1 MESSTGPREPQRG
14 QVKWIVLAAVGG
26 AVLAVAGAL
35 LLTNIMERQTEA
47 REPFYRVVALNDTI
61 TDPAVWGRNFPQ
73 QYDDYLRTVDQT
85 RTKYGGSEALP
96 VAPNPDDPRSWVAQ
110 SRIEEDPRLVT
121 MWSGYAFATD
131 FREERGHAYMLDDQ
145 VYTERQQVAQQ
156 PGTCL
161 HCHASVYVPYKRLG
175 DGDLIAGFERA
186 NQMTYQEAYTHVEH
200 PVACIDCH
208 NPADMELRVTRP
220 GFMEGIQL
228 LKQFQGDGDYDVNR
242 DASRQEMRTYVC
254 AQCHVE
260 YYFRGPEKR
269 LTYPWAKSLH
279 ADSILAYYDSTGF
292 RDWTHAVT
300 GAPALKAQH
309 PEFEMYSQG
318 THARAGVACADCH
331 MPYKRTGAMKIS
343 DHHVRSPL
351 LNIAAACQTCHRV
364 DQQELWERATTIQ
377 DRTFAMRNMAMDALM
392 ELIRDLGAR
401 VETDSTSQD
410 VQLARD
416 YQRKAQFLLD
426 FVEAENSMGFHA
438 PQEAARVLH
447 KSVNY
452 ARMGQIALYGGRPAE
467 LDAGLAAR
475 VTEEMPPQGEAAY
488 RESEQLNRQRLEEM
502 RRQRGDTTGLSPR

>member
-1 MESSTGPREPQRG
+1 VTERTTDPREPQRYPM
-14 QVKWIVLAAVGG
+14 KWIVLAAVGG
-26 AVLAVAGAL
+26 ALLAIGGAL
-35 LLTNIMERQTEA
+35 LLTNIMERQSEA
-47 REPFYRVVALNDTI
+47 RQPFYRVVALNDTI
-61 TDPAVWGRNFPQ
+61 TDPEIWGRNFPL

-96 VAPNPDDPRSWVAQ
+96 REPSSDDPRSWVAQ
-110 SRIEEDPRLVT
+110 SRISEDPRLVT

-131 FREERGHAYMLDDQ
+131 FREERGHAYMLEDQ

-161 HCHASVYVPYKRLG
+161 HCHASVYVPYMRLG
-175 DGDLIAGFERA
+175 DGDLTAGFERA
-186 NQMTYQEAYTHVEH
+186 NQMTYQEAYPLVEH

-208 NPADMELRVTRP
+208 APNDMQLRVTRP
-220 GFMEGIQL
+220 GFMEGIQS
-228 LKQFQGDGDYDVNR
+228 LKRFQGVSGYDVNR

-260 YYFRGPEKR
+260 YYFSGPEKR
-269 LTYPWAKSLH
+269 LTYPWAKGLQ
-279 ADSILAYYDSTGF
+279 ADSILSYYDSIGF
-292 RDWTHAVT
+292 RDWTHAIT

-309 PEFEMYSQG
+309 PEYELYSQG
-318 THARAGVACADCH
+318 THARAGVGCADCH

-364 DQQELWERATTIQ
+364 EEQELWERAEAIQ
-377 DRTFAMRNMAMDALM
+377 DRTYAMRNMAMDALM
-392 ELIRDLGAR
+392 ELIRDLGTR

-410 VQLARD
+410 VQLARQ
-416 YQRKAQFLLD
+416 YQRNAQFLVD
-426 FVEAENSMGFHA
+426 FIEAENSMGFHA

-447 KSVNY
+447 KAVNY

-467 LDAGLAAR
+467 LDAGLVAR
-475 VTEEMPPQGEAAY
+475 TRSGMPPQGEAALD
-488 RESEQLNRQRLEEM
+488 ESRQRQQEV
-502 RRQRGDTTGLSPR
+502 RRQADTAGRPR

>member
-1 MESSTGPREPQRG
+1 VTDRTTHAQEPRFGRT
-14 QVKWIVLAAVGG
+14 KWIVLAAVGG
-26 AVLAVAGAL
+26 AVLAIGGAF
-35 LLTNIMERQTEA
+35 LLTNIMERQSEA
-47 REPFYRVVALNDTI
+47 RQPFYRIVELNDSI
-61 TDPAVWGRNFPQ
+61 TDPAVWGRNFPL
-73 QYDDYLRTVDQT
+73 QYDDYLRTMDQT

-96 VAPNPDDPRSWVAQ
+96 VAPSAADPRSWVSQ
-110 SRIEEDPRLVT
+110 SRLEEDPRLVT

-161 HCHASVYVPYKRLG
+161 HCHASVYVPYRRLG
-175 DGDLIAGFERA
+175 GGDLIAGFERA
-186 NQMTYQEAYTHVEH
+186 NQMRYQEARTHVEH

-208 NPADMELRVTRP
+208 APADMQLRVTRP

-228 LKQFQGDGDYDVNR
+228 LKQFEGVTAYDVNR
-242 DASRQEMRTYVC
+242 DATRQEMRTYVC

-260 YYFRGPEKR
+260 YYFQGAGKR

-279 ADSILAYYDSTGF
+279 ADSILSYYDSVGF
-292 RDWTHAVT
+292 QDWTHAIT

-309 PEFEMYSQG
+309 PEFELYSQG

-331 MPYKRTGAMKIS
+331 MPYKRTGAMKVS

-351 LNIAAACQTCHRV
+351 LNISAACQTCHRV
-364 DQQELWERATTIQ
+364 DEQELWERATAIQ
-377 DRTFAMRNMAMDALM
+377 DRTYAMRNMAMDALM
-392 ELIRDLGAR
+392 ELIRDLGRR
-401 VETDSTSQD
+401 VETDTTSQD
-410 VQLARD
+410 VQLARG

-426 FVEAENSMGFHA
+426 FIEAENSMGFHA

-447 KSVNY
+447 KAVNY

-467 LDAGLAAR
+467 LDAGL
-475 VTEEMPPQGEAAY
+475 VPWTTSEMPPQGAAAL
-488 RESEQLNRQRLEEM
+488 EQSRQRQEQM
-502 RRQRGDTTGLSPR
+502 RRQPPDSAVR

>member
-1 MESSTGPREPQRG
+1 MTNGTSDTPPARGSTIR
-14 QVKWIVLAAVGG
+14 WIVLAALAGV
-26 AVLAVAGAL
+26 VLAIGGVL

-47 REPFYRVVALNDTI
+47 RNPFYRVVELNDTI
-61 TDPAVWGRNFPQ
+61 TDPAVWGKNFPLH
-73 QYDDYLRTVDQT
+73 YDDYLRTVDQT

-96 VAPNPDDPRSWVAQ
+96 VQPEPGDPRSWVSQ

-131 FREERGHAYMLDDQ
+131 FREERGHAYMLTDQ
-145 VYTERQQVAQQ
+145 LYTERQQVAQQ

-175 DGDLIAGFERA
+175 GGDLIAGFERA
-186 NQMTYQEAYTHVEH
+186 NQMTYQEAYTHVQH

-208 NPADMELRVTRP
+208 SPETMELRVTRP

-228 LKQFQGDGDYDVNR
+228 LKRFEGIESYDVNR
-242 DASRQEMRTYVC
+242 DASRQEMRTFVC

-260 YYFRGPEKR
+260 YHFQGPEKR
-269 LTYPWAKSLH
+269 LTYPWSKSLH

-292 RDWTHAVT
+292 RDWTHGIT

-309 PEFEMYSQG
+309 PEYELYSQG
-318 THARAGVACADCH
+318 IHARAGVACADCH

-351 LNIAAACQTCHRV
+351 LNIAASCQTCHRV
-364 DQQELWERATTIQ
+364 SEQELWERAEEIQ

-392 ELIRDLGAR
+392 ELIRDLGSR
-401 VETDSTSQD
+401 VETDSTSED
-410 VQLARD
+410 VRLARD
-416 YQRKAQFLLD
+416 YQRKGQFLID
-426 FVEAENSMGFHA
+426 FIEAENSMGFHA

-447 KSVNY
+447 KAVNY
-452 ARMGQIALYGGRPAE
+452 ARMGQLALHGVRPEE
-467 LDAGLAAR
+467 LDAGVAAR
-475 VTEEMPPQGEAAY
+475 VPSAMPPQGEAGL
-488 RESEQLNRQRLEEM
+488 RQNDQVDRQR
-502 RRQRGDTTGLSPR
+502 QQ